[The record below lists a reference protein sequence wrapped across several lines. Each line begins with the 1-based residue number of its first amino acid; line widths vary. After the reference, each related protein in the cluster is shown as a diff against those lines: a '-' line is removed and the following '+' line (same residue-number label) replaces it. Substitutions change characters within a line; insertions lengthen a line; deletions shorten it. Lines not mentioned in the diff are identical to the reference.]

1 MIILI
6 ISILIVIILCAGYII
21 KFLLRKA
28 KQIKLQQHKDNRT
41 AFLLSHW
48 IFIKQRNGNLSKYF
62 QEHNYQNIAI
72 KGINEICYRLI
83 DELIDSDI
91 NIVCIIGNKK
101 QFSYPN
107 IDVISLEESKKYEI
121 DIVVDCDILAEPK
134 VKINN
139 PIINVED
146 IVFDYMDGGLYGLP
160 SYEWRKK

>member
-1 MIILI
+1 M
-6 ISILIVIILCAGYII
+6 
-21 KFLLRKA
+21 
-28 KQIKLQQHKDNRT
+28 
-41 AFLLSHW
+41 
-48 IFIKQRNGNLSKYF
+48 
-62 QEHNYQNIAI
+62 
-72 KGINEICYRLI
+72 I

-107 IDVISLEESKKYEI
+107 IDVISLEECKKYEI